1 MGFCEGLRVRLAASV
16 LVAVVAGSPLIRGQG
31 PVEALGESW
40 RWRVFDRREGLTSS
54 NVSALYQDRHEF
66 IYAATER
73 GLSRYDLWEWTT
85 LQTEKPFDD
94 GPVKRFVESPSALFA
109 VTANVVWRVQG
120 GASLAPFY
128 RGGDLFAADNDLG
141 EVYVIDALRERHLQV
156 RGETAEPIDEVRL
169 PAGKML
175 AYEIDAA
182 RNHWLATSDGLFRR
196 DLGRRSWQEV
206 DERSLDASL
215 LGKRCV
221 RFFRV
226 GPAQAHDPEVEDMTG
241 ARPPGILWALFV
253 AASASASGSD
263 APAQTLARLE
273 SGVWLT
279 VGSLEGPLVEQIC
292 ADLDAAF
299 LATAED
305 GRLLAS
311 ADGKEWRAV
320 QALGIG
326 KTALHGG
333 LLDTSG
339 ILWFQ
344 NGAGGV
350 VAFDSRSRSW
360 EALSTGEGTTF
371 PDVLTIAETEEGEI
385 WLGMT
390 RGVTRLRHGRKPETW
405 ERVLDTSLEKITGIG
420 EDGLQRLWISSAES
434 FNGAFYFVV
443 DENHWV
449 KEEKE
454 GLRDQPVRRIVA
466 DSVGE
471 LWFLSGVKR
480 RQGGYVVYRSALS
493 TSFEPEPVLLPQGPA
508 NDLARTREDILWVAT
523 DEGLLRGGMQG
534 DNFLLDKLY
543 TDKDGLLSIQV
554 WAVKEGPDGSI
565 WVCYP
570 SSGGGVTR
578 IQGPDVRSYQ
588 ESDGLTSPDV
598 WSIAV
603 AGQSLWFGTGRGLSR
618 FDGECWY
625 GYPVASL
632 EFRSIRVWPI
642 VPSRREPDCL
652 LVGTFGQGAFKA
664 RLDDRRRPRFVH
676 SSLPDR
682 FASGSAVKFQWDAR
696 DYRNETPHDSLLYRS
711 RVDRGA
717 WSMFSPSRTLE
728 LQGLADGDHSLEVEV
743 RDLAGNRN
751 REEFVHR
758 FAVGHGGWG
767 DPLASGWAPIA
778 AGLAGVAA
786 AAATAFVLSRVR
798 RLRRGSRHARTFR
811 DFAGTV
817 LILDAAGKVSEWS
830 GATAAAA
837 GVDGASSEDLTGG
850 PAQLLPVFQG
860 AEASAA
866 LRGLLQGHPFTLRAT
881 LAGRDGAPGLV
892 VEARGFP
899 LRRPRG
905 KLEGAVV
912 LLEDRTDEVVATQL
926 GERTRRLDS
935 LRRLAGRMVRDLSD
949 AEGATQPLDDAGAVD
964 PARAERLRRVR
975 ETIRKLGLFADAR
988 DRGSPSR
995 SAEVGTL
1002 VERLI
1007 GEQLE
1012 RLAEEFHALESIKI
1026 DYRGHPGLWKAAV
1039 EEPLLADALR
1049 EVLRNALDALPSSGV
1064 VTVRLQNVRLEDD
1077 PAGLP
1082 AGAYVEISVRDTGV
1096 GMDAA
1101 QLATLFE
1108 PFLSTK
1114 PRDTALG
1121 VGLAIAY
1128 GVVRSRGGDIRV
1140 ESRPSE
1146 GTYVRILVPA
1156 ARGA

>member
-120 GASLAPFY
+120 GTSLAPFY

-405 ERVLDTSLEKITGIG
+405 ERVLDTSLEKNHRHRGGRPPT
-420 EDGLQRLWISSAES
+420 
-434 FNGAFYFVV
+434 VV
-443 DENHWV
+443 DFV
-449 KEEKE
+449 RGVVQRRFLLRRGRKPLGE
-454 GLRDQPVRRIVA
+454 G
-466 DSVGE
+466 GE
-471 LWFLSGVKR
+471 RGASGPARPAHRR
-480 RQGGYVVYRSALS
+480 RQ
-493 TSFEPEPVLLPQGPA
+493 
-508 NDLARTREDILWVAT
+508 
-523 DEGLLRGGMQG
+523 
-534 DNFLLDKLY
+534 
-543 TDKDGLLSIQV
+543 
-554 WAVKEGPDGSI
+554 
-565 WVCYP
+565 
-570 SSGGGVTR
+570 
-578 IQGPDVRSYQ
+578 
-588 ESDGLTSPDV
+588 
-598 WSIAV
+598 
-603 AGQSLWFGTGRGLSR
+603 
-618 FDGECWY
+618 
-625 GYPVASL
+625 
-632 EFRSIRVWPI
+632 
-642 VPSRREPDCL
+642 
-652 LVGTFGQGAFKA
+652 
-664 RLDDRRRPRFVH
+664 RRRALVP
-676 SSLPDR
+676 L
-682 FASGSAVKFQWDAR
+682 G
-696 DYRNETPHDSLLYRS
+696 
-711 RVDRGA
+711 
-717 WSMFSPSRTLE
+717 
-728 LQGLADGDHSLEVEV
+728 
-743 RDLAGNRN
+743 
-751 REEFVHR
+751 RE
-758 FAVGHGGWG
+758 
-767 DPLASGWAPIA
+767 
-778 AGLAGVAA
+778 AA
-786 AAATAFVLSRVR
+786 AR
-798 RLRRGSRHARTFR
+798 RLRRLPFGSFHLVR
-811 DFAGTV
+811 AG
-817 LILDAAGKVSEWS
+817 A
-830 GATAAAA
+830 
-837 GVDGASSEDLTGG
+837 
-850 PAQLLPVFQG
+850 
-860 AEASAA
+860 
-866 LRGLLQGHPFTLRAT
+866 
-881 LAGRDGAPGLV
+881 GAP
-892 VEARGFP
+892 AA
-899 LRRPRG
+899 RPRQ
-905 KLEGAVV
+905 
-912 LLEDRTDEVVATQL
+912 RP
-926 GERTRRLDS
+926 R
-935 LRRLAGRMVRDLSD
+935 
-949 AEGATQPLDDAGAVD
+949 P
-964 PARAERLRRVR
+964 
-975 ETIRKLGLFADAR
+975 
-988 DRGSPSR
+988 
-995 SAEVGTL
+995 
-1002 VERLI
+1002 
-1007 GEQLE
+1007 
-1012 RLAEEFHALESIKI
+1012 HA
-1026 DYRGHPGLWKAAV
+1026 RGHPL
-1039 EEPLLADALR
+1039 
-1049 EVLRNALDALPSSGV
+1049 
-1064 VTVRLQNVRLEDD
+1064 
-1077 PAGLP
+1077 
-1082 AGAYVEISVRDTGV
+1082 
-1096 GMDAA
+1096 
-1101 QLATLFE
+1101 
-1108 PFLSTK
+1108 
-1114 PRDTALG
+1114 
-1121 VGLAIAY
+1121 
-1128 GVVRSRGGDIRV
+1128 GGDR
-1140 ESRPSE
+1140 R
-1146 GTYVRILVPA
+1146 RA
-1156 ARGA
+1156 APRQHARR